1 VLHPFVI
8 GQPFR
13 LRAFRRA
20 MRHVMAQRDRLWV
33 TRPGELARYGEAVP
47 PGLVPGCEA

>member
-1 VLHPFVI
+1 VI

-20 MRHVMAQRDRLWV
+20 MEHILRHREQLWL
-33 TRPGELARYGEAVP
+33 TTPGEISRYCSNLR
-47 PGLVPGCEA
+47 PGLVP